1 MISKNFHILKV
12 KDIYDK
18 FGNGTLY
25 VDNSYQRR
33 KIWNDIDK
41 VRLIET
47 ILLGYLVP
55 SLYLW
60 DAETDADTGKTITH
74 IVDGQQRINAIVDY
88 IEDRFSLT
96 KSSLTHVEGNESFV
110 NKRFSELENADKI
123 KIWAYDIPVVQLAN
137 IDSVETIKK
146 VFYRLNL
153 TDYNLRE
160 QEKRHSTSNGLF
172 AELAIEI
179 SENDFWTENNIFNA
193 GDIKRMKDIEFCASL
208 LLLAREGIIN
218 QTTQKVLNEAY
229 DDYKEV
235 YPDREIDKQRILE
248 WIEEVKKLINDATL
262 GFVQKKSQL
271 YTIFSVID
279 YLKRNNKEI
288 TEKMIINFQEFVK
301 EYVAFKNSESGE
313 QIAYKVILN
322 KYKLAASEG
331 IHKQKNR
338 MIRFNIMKDVIIKG
352 LYNISSEA

>member
-60 DAETDADTGKTITH
+60 DAETDAATGKTITH
-74 IVDGQQRINAIVDY
+74 IVDGQQRINAIVEY
-88 IEDRFSLT
+88 IENGFSLV
-96 KSSLTHVEGNESFV
+96 KSSLTHVEGNESFL
-110 NKRFSELENADKI
+110 NKKFSELDDTDKI
-123 KIWAYDIPVVQLAN
+123 KIWSYDIPVVQLDN

-172 AELAIEI
+172 ADLAIEI
-179 SENDFWTENNIFNA
+179 SENEFWSENNIFNV

-208 LLLAREGIIN
+208 LLLARQGIIN

-235 YPDREIDKQRILE
+235 YPDRDTDKQRILD
-248 WIEEVKKLINDATL
+248 WIEEIKKLINDTTL
-262 GFVQKKSQL
+262 VFIQKKSQL

-279 YLKRNNKEI
+279 YLKQNNQQV
-288 TEKMIINFQEFVK
+288 TESMKCNFEEFVK
-301 EYVAFKNSESGE
+301 EYLAFKNNESGE
-313 QIAYKVILN
+313 KEPYRIILN
-322 KYKLAASEG
+322 KYKLAVSEG

-338 MIRFNIMKDVIIKG
+338 MIRFNIMKNVILVG
-352 LYNISSEA
+352 LHHIDSGI